1 LPIFILHL
9 LVLYGAVSGF
19 GLDTILTSAHP
30 QDLEEYRQPWIT
42 IFFAALFIGVF
53 VVFAARINQLTELYR
68 KFCNTLFFQPK
79 SKSPLTNFKAM
90 SGMLVIGCILYQII
104 SRI

>member
-1 LPIFILHL
+1 
-9 LVLYGAVSGF
+9 VSGF
-19 GLDTILTSAHP
+19 GLDTILTAVNP

-53 VVFAARINQLTELYR
+53 VIFASKINGLTELYR
-68 KFCNTLFFQPK
+68 KFCNSLFLKPR
-79 SKSPLTNFKAM
+79 SKSPLTTAKAM
-90 SGMLVIGCILYQII
+90 SGMLVLGCILFQII